1 MTQNTT
7 QSLISP
13 RPTMKVHPSAIT
25 EQNWVRTTLTT
36 IALVFVTA
44 TLILPLLMV
53 MYEAFRSGW
62 HVYLASITEPDA
74 LSAIKLTLLV
84 AAIAVPLNL
93 IFGLAAAW
101 SVTKF
106 EFVGKRLLMTLIDL
120 PFSVSPVIAGLIFI
134 LLFGSEGWFGDA
146 LASAGIQIVFSVPG
160 IVLATVFVTFPFIAR
175 ELIPLMQSQGT
186 DEEEAARVLGASGWR
201 IFYSITLPN
210 IKWALLYGVILCNA
224 RAMGDFGAVSVV
236 SGHIRGLTN
245 TLPLHVEVVYNEYQ
259 FTAAFACASLLALLA
274 IVTLV
279 IKEIL
284 QRNQHREK

>member
-1 MTQNTT
+1 MT
-7 QSLISP
+7 
-13 RPTMKVHPSAIT
+13 VHPSATT
-25 EQNWVRTTLTT
+25 ERAWVRKTLTA
-36 IALVFVTA
+36 IALVFVVF

-53 MYEAFRSGW
+53 LYEAFRSGW

-134 LLFGSEGWFGDA
+134 LLFGSEGWFGET
-146 LASAGIQIVFSVPG
+146 LAQYGIQIAFSVPG

-186 DEEEAARVLGASGWR
+186 DEEEAARVLGASGWM
-201 IFYSITLPN
+201 IFYRITLPN

-224 RAMGDFGAVSVV
+224 RAMGDFGAVSVI

-274 IVTLV
+274 IVTLI

-284 QRNQHREK
+284 QRNLHQEK